1 CLFVLLGLFGLTRI
15 LNRADL
21 NLAPDARPATA
32 GDGLAFDVPWN
43 SVGADYFST
52 VALLGVRGRAFPT
65 AEATNGGAK
74 MAIID
79 EVLAKKLCPDAD
91 ALGQR
96 IQYAAANAPS
106 AQGAGGG

>member
-52 VALLGVRGRAFPT
+52 VRLPVVRGRVFT
-65 AEATNGGAK
+65 EAETTQPGPK
-74 MAIID
+74 VAIID
-79 EVLAKKLCPDAD
+79 EVLAKKLWPDAD

-106 AQGAGGG
+106 